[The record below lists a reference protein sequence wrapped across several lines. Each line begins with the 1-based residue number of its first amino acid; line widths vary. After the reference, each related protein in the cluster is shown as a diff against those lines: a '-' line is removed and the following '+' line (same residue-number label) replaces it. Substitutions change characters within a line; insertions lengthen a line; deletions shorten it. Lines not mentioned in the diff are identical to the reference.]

1 MAEITAQAVAQL
13 REMTGLGLMQCKKA
27 LAETDGDLDKAVEH
41 LRKQGAAVAA
51 KRAGREA
58 KEGKVLLAQ
67 SGKTVAAV
75 EFNCETDFVASSGD
89 FNAFAN
95 KVVAVT
101 VEKRPSDVEALK
113 ALPLEGSTVGEVQTA
128 AIAKIGENIVIKR
141 VAWENV
147 GDNEVAET
155 YSHMNGK
162 IGVVIKLGYEG
173 QTGNVDGIK
182 SLAKDLAMQVA
193 AAAPLAI
200 EPKDVPADVVAKE
213 REIAREVTAKE
224 GKTGDML
231 ERIVEG
237 KVQKFFKENTLTG
250 QVFIKDN
257 KLTIDKLLAQTAK
270 NLGLTSIRILA
281 FHRLQLG
288 Q

>member
-27 LAETDGDLDKAVEH
+27 LTETNGDLNAAVDH

-51 KRAGREA
+51 KRAGKEA
-58 KEGKVLLAQ
+58 KEGKVLLA
-67 SGKTVAAV
+67 SNGKTAAAV
-75 EFNCETDFVASSGD
+75 EFNCETDFVANSGD
-89 FNAFAN
+89 FNVFAN
-95 KVVAVT
+95 KALAAT
-101 VEKRPSDVEALK
+101 LEKRPNDVEGLK
-113 ALPLEGSTVGEVQTA
+113 ALALDGSTVGEVQTA
-128 AIAKIGENIVIKR
+128 AIAKIGENIVLKR
-141 VAWENV
+141 LAWVNV
-147 GDNEVAET
+147 GDNEIAEI

-162 IGVVIKLGYEG
+162 IGVIVKLGYEG
-173 QTGNVDGIK
+173 KASDVEGLRN
-182 SLAKDLAMQVA
+182 LAKDLTMQVA

-200 EPKDVPADVVAKE
+200 DSKDIPADVVAKE
-213 REIAREVTAKE
+213 REIAREVVAKE

-237 KVQKFFKENTLTG
+237 KVAKYFKENTLTG

-257 KLTIDKLLAQTAK
+257 KVTIDKLLAQTAK
-270 NLGLTSIRILA
+270 NLGLNSIRILA

>member
-101 VEKRPSDVEALK
+101 AEKRPANAEALK
-113 ALPLEGSTVGEVQTA
+113 ALPLDGSTVGEVQTA

-141 VAWENV
+141 LAWENV

-173 QTGNVDGIK
+173 KTSDVDGLK
-182 SLAKDLAMQVA
+182 GLAKDLAMQVA

-200 EPKDVPADVVAKE
+200 EPKDISADVVAKE

-237 KVQKFFKENTLTG
+237 KVQKYFKENTLTG

-270 NLGLTSIRILA
+270 NLGLSSIRILA

>member
-27 LAETDGDLDKAVEH
+27 LTETNGDLNAAVDH

-51 KRAGREA
+51 KRAGKEA
-58 KEGKVLLAQ
+58 KEGKVLLA
-67 SGKTVAAV
+67 SNGKTAAAV
-75 EFNCETDFVASSGD
+75 EFNCETDFVANSGD
-89 FNAFAN
+89 FNVFAN
-95 KVVAVT
+95 KALAT
-101 VEKRPSDVEALK
+101 TLEKRPNDAEALK
-113 ALPLEGSTVGEVQTA
+113 ALALDGTTVGEVQTA
-128 AIAKIGENIVIKR
+128 AIAKIGENIVLKR
-141 VAWENV
+141 LAWVNV
-147 GDNEVAET
+147 GDNEIAEI

-162 IGVVIKLGYEG
+162 IGVIIKLGYEG
-173 QTGNVDGIK
+173 QTSNVDGLRT
-182 SLAKDLAMQVA
+182 LAKDLTMQVA

-200 EPKDVPADVVAKE
+200 DSKDIPADVVAKE
-213 REIAREVTAKE
+213 REIAREVVAKE

-237 KVQKFFKENTLTG
+237 KVAKYFKENTLTG

-257 KLTIDKLLAQTAK
+257 KVTIDKLLAQTAK
-270 NLGLTSIRILA
+270 NLGLNSIRILA

>member
-27 LAETDGDLDKAVEH
+27 LTETEGDLTKAVEH

-51 KRAGREA
+51 KRAGKEA
-58 KEGKVLLAQ
+58 KEGKVVLGV
-67 SGKTVAAV
+67 SGQTAAAV
-75 EFNCETDFVASSGD
+75 EFNCETDFVANSGD
-89 FNAFAN
+89 FNIFVQKALA
-95 KVVAVT
+95 T
-101 VEKRPSDVEALK
+101 TLEKRPSDIESLK
-113 ALPLEGSTVGEVQTA
+113 ALPLDGSTVGEVQTA

-141 VAWENV
+141 LAWENI
-147 GDNEVAET
+147 GDNEVAEI

-162 IGVVIKLGYEG
+162 IGVIIKLGYEG
-173 QTGNVDGIK
+173 ATSDIDGLR
-182 SLAKDLAMQVA
+182 SLAKDLSMQVA

-200 EPKDVPADVVAKE
+200 DSKDIPADVVAKE
-213 REIAREVTAKE
+213 REIAREVVSKE

-237 KVQKFFKENTLTG
+237 KVAKFFKENTLTG

-257 KLTIDKLLAQTAK
+257 KVTIDKLLAQTAK

>member
-173 QTGNVDGIK
+173 QTSNVDGIK

>member
-27 LAETDGDLDKAVEH
+27 LAETNGDLDKAVEH

-95 KVVAVT
+95 KVVGVT

-141 VAWENV
+141 LAWENV
-147 GDNEVAET
+147 GDSEVAET

-173 QTGNVDGIK
+173 QTGNIDGLK
-182 SLAKDLAMQVA
+182 GLAKDLAMQVA

>member
-1 MAEITAQAVAQL
+1 MAEITAQAVGQL

-27 LAETDGDLDKAVEH
+27 LTETDGDLNKAVEH

-58 KEGKVLLAQ
+58 KEGKVLVGQNA
-67 SGKTVAAV
+67 KTIAAV
-75 EFNCETDFVASSGD
+75 EFNCETDFVASSAD
-89 FNAFAN
+89 FNILVQ
-95 KVVAVT
+95 KVLTTAL
-101 VEKRPSDVEALK
+101 EKRPSDAESIK
-113 ALPLEGSTVGEVQTA
+113 ALPLDGSTVGEVQTA

-141 VAWENV
+141 LAWENI
-147 GDNEVAET
+147 GDNEMAET

-162 IGVVIKLGYEG
+162 IGVLIKVGYEG
-173 QTGNVDGIK
+173 QTSNLDG
-182 SLAKDLAMQVA
+182 LRALVKDLAMQVA
-193 AAAPLAI
+193 AAAPVAI
-200 EPKDVPADVVAKE
+200 EPKDVPQAVVDKE
-213 REIAREVTAKE
+213 REIAREVTAKD

-250 QVFIKDN
+250 QIYVKDN
-257 KLTIDKLLAQTAK
+257 KITIDKLLAQTAK
-270 NLGLTSIRILA
+270 NLGLTSIRVLA